1 MGLFDDG
8 RMRAFKAQLKA
19 LDAPRY
25 RVTVQ
30 TPDDRVQVA
39 VLSAADLLGQE
50 RWLRGQ
56 NEAGAQVRLRPAE
69 PSGLVLVGPLS
80 GRQRAALEEDGFSGA
95 LVTSLGADRYEVW
108 VRLAGGPLP
117 RGLEEAMG
125 QALNA
130 HYSDGGASGAPLAG
144 ALAAGQEDPRDP
156 WTRSADG
163 QGVYVTVAAHSRIVA
178 PSASALRDELLEHM
192 RLPQDYLS
200 PREHDH
206 PNHDDG
212 QGHDRPADHPVASH
226 DRPDQAM
233 VGQLEHSGIEQDHGG
248 EQDHGDDGWAATT
261 AAMAA
266 RSRAAV
272 EVGEQVDPPIRG
284 VADGANEAMP
294 AQAPEQDETL
304 AEQFAALRE
313 QILSR
318 NRKGLDARQAE
329 FAAAHQLSRA
339 HPHLTVVE
347 LRPRPGPGWG
357 DGPGHGWPARRPGRL
372 HRAHRR
378 AGAGPA
384 TAPTNDGRGPRHGG
398 RAMIMGAA
406 FRAEEGT
413 QPSLR
418 GARQDKGQRCTNVGG
433 PFPAHAPTLCRRYA
447 ELAVPVPVPVSFTSL
462 QMYCEAAKEGSR
474 RRRWPQRG

>member
-8 RMRAFKAQLKA
+8 RTRALKTQLKA

-25 RVTVQ
+25 RVTLRS
-30 TPDDRVQVA
+30 PDDQVQVA
-39 VLSAADLLGQE
+39 VLSAADLLRQE

-56 NEAGAQVRLRPAE
+56 NEAGAQVRLRPAD
-69 PSGLVLVGPLS
+69 PAGLVLVGPLS
-80 GRQRAALEEDGFSGA
+80 SRQRAALEEEGFPGA

-108 VRLAGGPLP
+108 VRLEGRPLP

-144 ALAAGQEDPRDP
+144 ALAAGLEDPRDP

-163 QGVYVTVAAHSRIVA
+163 QGVYVTVAASSRIIA

-192 RLPQDYLS
+192 RLPQDYFS
-200 PREHDH
+200 PREHDR

-233 VGQLEHSGIEQDHGG
+233 VGQLEHGGI

-266 RSRAAV
+266 RSRTAV
-272 EVGEQVDPPIRG
+272 EVGEQVDPPQRV
-284 VADGANEAMP
+284 VAGANEASP
-294 AQAPEQDETL
+294 AQAPEQDAAL
-304 AEQFAALRE
+304 GEQFAALRE

-339 HPHLTVVE
+339 HPDLTATE
-347 LRPRPGPGWG
+347 LRKALDQGGATGQGTAGLPADRTAYIARTAERVLAQPQRP
-357 DGPGHGWPARRPGRL
+357 
-372 HRAHRR
+372 
-378 AGAGPA
+378 PA
-384 TAPTNDGRGPRHGG
+384 TVEA
-398 RAMIMGAA
+398 RATGAE
-406 FRAEEGT
+406 R
-413 QPSLR
+413 
-418 GARQDKGQRCTNVGG
+418 
-433 PFPAHAPTLCRRYA
+433 
-447 ELAVPVPVPVSFTSL
+447 
-462 QMYCEAAKEGSR
+462 
-474 RRRWPQRG
+474 

>member
-8 RMRAFKAQLKA
+8 RTRALKSQLKA

-25 RVTVQ
+25 RVSVR

-130 HYSDGGASGAPLAG
+130 HYTDGGASGAPLAG
-144 ALAAGQEDPRDP
+144 SLAAGLEDPRDP

-163 QGVYVTVAAHSRIVA
+163 QGVYVTVAASSRIIA
-178 PSASALRDELLEHM
+178 PSALALRDELLEHM
-192 RLPQDYLS
+192 RLPQAYFS
-200 PREHDH
+200 PR
-206 PNHDDG
+206 
-212 QGHDRPADHPVASH
+212 GHDRPDHGDGQDHDHPADHLVPNH
-226 DRPDQAM
+226 DRIGRGKA
-233 VGQLEHSGIEQDHGG
+233 EHCGIGQDHGG
-248 EQDHGDDGWAATT
+248 EQNHGDDGWAATT

-266 RSRAAV
+266 RSRTEV
-272 EVGEQVDPPIRG
+272 EVGEQVDAPQRG
-284 VADGANEAMP
+284 IASANEAMP
-294 AQAPEQDETL
+294 TQAPEQDAAL
-304 AEQFAALRE
+304 GEQFAALRE

-339 HPHLTVVE
+339 YPHLTVVE
-347 LRPRPGPGWG
+347 LRQALDQGGATG
-357 DGPGHGWPARRPGRL
+357 QGTAGLPADRDTYIAR
-372 HRAHRR
+372 
-378 AGAGPA
+378 
-384 TAPTNDGRGPRHGG
+384 TAER
-398 RAMIMGAA
+398 
-406 FRAEEGT
+406 
-413 QPSLR
+413 
-418 GARQDKGQRCTNVGG
+418 V
-433 PFPAHAPTLCRRYA
+433 
-447 ELAVPVPVPVSFTSL
+447 LA
-462 QMYCEAAKEGSR
+462 Q
-474 RRRWPQRG
+474 PQRLPTTGEARATGAER